1 MHPTVARRSGAVRT
15 SFVVNLRW
23 CVPTLPN
30 VSCCDCV
37 TPRVASV
44 SYGDAHFTFPCRSR
58 PGPWFPPPPNPAG
71 GFALP
76 MAEPAAPAAPVK
88 EDKDYVAEVIRQL
101 RSP

>member
-15 SFVVNLRW
+15 SFVPTVVCTDSTECVVLRLRH
-23 CVPTLPN
+23 PA
-30 VSCCDCV
+30 
-37 TPRVASV
+37 RSV
-44 SYGDAHFTFPCRSR
+44 RLLRGRSLYFCAP
-58 PGPWFPPPPNPAG
+58 PGPWFPPPPDPAG

-88 EDKDYVAEVIRQL
+88 EDKDYVAEVLRQL